1 MIKRTI
7 TICMLSFVIF
17 VSGCVTTV
25 EGPFT
30 KKANEK
36 VAEQRYIELGL
47 AYIQRQNYDNARKSL
62 VRAKTINPDSYGA
75 FAAMG
80 LLYQQEEEF
89 DLADQQ
95 FLKALD
101 INEKYTRGRTW
112 YAAFLYSRK
121 HYEKALLQFQLAS
134 KDTSY
139 ESRSQVFINIAH
151 TAEKLERYDI
161 ANDAYLKVWALDP
174 NDINPLIEFIDFQI
188 RIGEYS
194 SAKKYYRR
202 LQEII
207 RSGSA
212 KHTLKTLEQG
222 FIISH
227 HFNNKDGQSS
237 FLFLM
242 NKLYPKSSNYQKYK
256 AMLSNE

>member
-1 MIKRTI
+1 MS
-7 TICMLSFVIF
+7 LAIF

-47 AYIQRQNYDNARKSL
+47 AYIQRQKYDRARKSL
-62 VRAKTINPDSYGA
+62 VRAKSINSNSYGA

-89 DLADQQ
+89 DLADKQ

-101 INEKYTRGRTW
+101 INEQYTRGRTW

-121 HYEKALLQFQLAS
+121 YYEKALFQFQIAS

-151 TAEKLERYDI
+151 TAEKLKRYEV
-161 ANDAYLKVWALDP
+161 AQAAYLKVWALDP
-174 NDINPLIEFIDFQI
+174 NDINPLIALIDFQI
-188 RIGEYS
+188 RIAKYS
-194 SAKKYYRR
+194 LAKKYYRR
-202 LQEII
+202 LQQII
-207 RSGSA
+207 RTGTA
-212 KHTLKTLEQG
+212 KHSLNTLEQG

-227 HFNNKDGQSS
+227 HFNNKDGQNS
-237 FLFLM
+237 FLFLI
-242 NKLYPKSSNYQKYK
+242 NKLYPESSNYQKYK
-256 AMLSNE
+256 AMLGNE